1 MTLPQTMFA
10 LTLRAG
16 GFSGTSEGPAI
27 KDLGTWLDGETV
39 PVPTPGPGQVLVK
52 LIQATINPSDL
63 HFIKGEYGI
72 PRVKGT
78 PAGFEGCG
86 TVVAAGAGAE
96 KLVGQRVGFVA
107 TASGAW
113 AEYAVTDATS
123 CVPVHDAVADKDA
136 AALFVNPLTAIAMFA
151 EVKTAGSK
159 SFIMSA
165 AASQLC
171 KLIAGLA
178 REEGYS
184 AISLVRRDDQIAHL
198 SELGAAH
205 VLNVTAPDFKQRI
218 GDIIKNE
225 KPRMF
230 LDAVAD
236 QVSSDLF
243 FAMPSRAQWV
253 VYGKLSPELPVLSQP
268 GQFIFLDKEIRG
280 FWLTKWLKVSS
291 PQTVMEAGRKVQE
304 MFATGKW
311 STDVRATVPLRDA
324 HKRLAGELANAN
336 TGKVMLVP

>member
-1 MTLPQTMFA
+1 MSVAETMFA
-10 LTLRAG
+10 LTLREG

-27 KDLGTWLDGETV
+27 ENLDTWLKAETI
-39 PVPTPGPGQVLVK
+39 PVPQPGTGQVLVK

-72 PRVKGT
+72 PRIKGS

-86 TVVAAGAGAE
+86 MVVAAGTGAE
-96 KLVGQRVGFVA
+96 KLMGKRVGFVA
-107 TASGAW
+107 TSSGAW
-113 AEYAVTDATS
+113 AEYVLTDATS
-123 CVPVHDAVADKDA
+123 CVPVHDAVADRDA
-136 AALFVNPLTAIAMFA
+136 AALFVNPLTAIAMFS
-151 EVKTAGSK
+151 EVKQAESK

-178 REEGYS
+178 MEEGYN
-184 AISLVRRDDQIAHL
+184 AISLVRRDDQISHL
-198 SELGAAH
+198 KELGAAH
-205 VLNVTAPDFKQRI
+205 VLNVSAPDFKAEI
-218 GDIIKNE
+218 GAIIKAE
-225 KPRMF
+225 KPRVF

-236 QVSSDLF
+236 QVSSDIF
-243 FAMPSRAQWV
+243 SAMPGRAQWV
-253 VYGKLSPELPVLSQP
+253 IYGKLSPELPVLTQP
-268 GQFIFLDKEIRG
+268 GQFIFLDKQIRG
-280 FWLTKWLKVSS
+280 FWLTKWLRHSP

-304 MFATGKW
+304 MFASGKW

-324 HKRLAGELANAN
+324 HKRLAEELAKAN